1 MQITDYSDYGKD
13 KQMKNKKRGNEKVF
27 FIVAGVIVALFA
39 LFCFMPILLV
49 ISASLTD
56 EQALIADGYRF
67 LPSKFSFDAYTYLWR
82 QHLMIGRAYGISLF
96 VSFFG
101 TALGVAITI
110 LASYPLSRTSFK
122 WRNLFTF
129 IIFFTMLFN
138 GGVVSSY
145 MVWTRIFHIKNT
157 IWALVFPNYLVGAF
171 NIILVK
177 NYYQNNIP
185 AALVEA
191 AKLDGATE
199 FQIFR
204 KVMVPLSKPVIVTI
218 TMFSGLAYWNDW
230 TNGLYYINK
239 KELFSVQLMLNEIQQ
254 NVMLL
259 RTANERMGIA
269 VNQADIPSNGVRMAI
284 AIIALLPIMIIFPII
299 QKELIKGVVIGA
311 VKG

>member
-1 MQITDYSDYGKD
+1 
-13 KQMKNKKRGNEKVF
+13 MKSKLMGSEKTF
-27 FIVAGVIVALFA
+27 FIMACVLVVIFA
-39 LFCFMPILLV
+39 LFCLLPVVLV

-56 EQALIADGYRF
+56 ERALVADGYR
-67 LPSKFSFDAYTYLWR
+67 LIPSKFSFASYTYLWR
-82 QHLMIGRAYGISLF
+82 QRSMIGRAYMISI
-96 VSFFG
+96 VVTVTG
-101 TALGVAITI
+101 TVLGVIFTAMC
-110 LASYPLSRTSFK
+110 AYPLSRSSFR

-129 IIFFTMLFN
+129 LIFFTMLFN

-145 MVWTRIFHIKNT
+145 IIWSRGFHIKNT
-157 IWALVFPNYLVGAF
+157 IFALIFPNYLVGAF

-185 AALVEA
+185 ASLIEA

-199 FQIFR
+199 PQIFR
-204 KVMVPLSKPVIVTI
+204 KIMVPLSKPVIVTI
-218 TMFSGLAYWNDW
+218 TMFSSLAYWNDW

-259 RTANERMGIA
+259 RTANDRLGA
-269 VNQADIPSNGVRMAI
+269 ASVNVADIPSNGVRMAI
-284 AIIALLPIMIIFPII
+284 AIIALLPIMIIFPFI

>member
-1 MQITDYSDYGKD
+1 
-13 KQMKNKKRGNEKVF
+13 MKNKKRGNEKAF
-27 FIVAGVIVALFA
+27 FIGASIVVIIFAVFCAL
-39 LFCFMPILLV
+39 PIILV

-56 EQALIADGYRF
+56 EKALVAEGYQF
-67 LPSKFSFDAYTYLWR
+67 LPSKFSLASYAYLWR
-82 QHLMIGRAYGISLF
+82 QRAMIGKAYLISVIVTF
-96 VSFFG
+96 IG
-101 TALGVAITI
+101 TSIGV
-110 LASYPLSRTSFK
+110 LATSMCAYPLSRSTFR

-129 IIFFTMLFN
+129 LIFFTMLFN

-145 MVWTRIFHIKNT
+145 MVWTQIFHIKNT
-157 IWALVFPNYLVGAF
+157 IWALIFPNYLVGAF

-185 AALVEA
+185 VSLVEA

-199 FQIFR
+199 GQIFQ
-204 KVMVPLSKPVIVTI
+204 KVMLPLSKPVIVTI

-259 RTANERMGIA
+259 RTANDRLGATA
-269 VNQADIPSNGVRMAI
+269 VNAADIPSNGVRMAI
-284 AIIALLPIMIIFPII
+284 AIIALLPIMIIFPLI

>member
-1 MQITDYSDYGKD
+1 
-13 KQMKNKKRGNEKVF
+13 MKNKRMGTEKTF
-27 FIVAGVIVALFA
+27 FIVACVLVVIFA
-39 LFCFMPILLV
+39 LFCLLPVVLV

-56 EQALIADGYRF
+56 EKALVADGYR
-67 LPSKFSFDAYTYLWR
+67 LIPSKFSMSSYTYLWR
-82 QHLMIGRAYGISLF
+82 QRNMIGRAYMISLIVTF
-96 VSFFG
+96 SG
-101 TALGVAITI
+101 TLLGVVFTTMCA
-110 LASYPLSRTSFK
+110 YPLSRSSFR
-122 WRNLFTF
+122 WRNVFTF
-129 IIFFTMLFN
+129 LIFFTMLFN

-145 MVWTRIFHIKNT
+145 IVWTRAFHIKNT
-157 IWALVFPNYLVGAF
+157 IFALIFPNYLVGAF

-185 AALVEA
+185 VSLIEA

-199 FQIFR
+199 GQIFR
-204 KVMVPLSKPVIVTI
+204 KIMVPLSKPVIVTI
-218 TMFSGLAYWNDW
+218 TMFTSLAYWNDW

-259 RTANERMGIA
+259 RTANDRLGA
-269 VNQADIPSNGVRMAI
+269 ASVNVADIPSNGVRMAI
-284 AIIALLPIMIIFPII
+284 AIIALLPIMIIFPFI

>member
-1 MQITDYSDYGKD
+1 
-13 KQMKNKKRGNEKVF
+13 MKNKKRGNEKVF
-27 FIVAGVIVALFA
+27 FIVAGVIVTLFA
-39 LFCFMPILLV
+39 LFCFLPILLV

-67 LPSKFSFDAYTYLWR
+67 IPSKFSFDAYTYLWR
-82 QHLMIGRAYGISLF
+82 QNMMIARAYGISLF
-96 VSFFG
+96 VSFVG
-101 TALGVAITI
+101 TALGVCITA
-110 LASYPLSRTSFK
+110 LAAYPLSRTSFR

-129 IIFFTMLFN
+129 LIFFTMLFN

-185 AALVEA
+185 IALVEA

-199 FQIFR
+199 MQIFR
-204 KVMVPLSKPVIVTI
+204 KVMLPLSKPVIVTI

-259 RTANERMGIA
+259 RTANEKMGISI
-269 VNQADIPSNGVRMAI
+269 NQADIPSNGVRMAI

>member
-1 MQITDYSDYGKD
+1 ME
-13 KQMKNKKRGNEKVF
+13 NKLRGNEKAF
-27 FIVAGVIVALFA
+27 YIGAMIITILFA
-39 LFCFMPILLV
+39 LFCVMPIILV

-56 EQALIADGYRF
+56 EQALIRDGYRF
-67 LPSKFSFDAYTYLWR
+67 IPSKLSFASYTYLWR
-82 QHLMIGRAYGISLF
+82 QRAMIAKAYGISLL
-96 VSFFG
+96 VTTAG
-101 TALGVAITI
+101 TAAGVAMT
-110 LASYPLSRTSFK
+110 AMAAYPLSRKSFRL
-122 WRNLFTF
+122 RNFFTF

-138 GGVVSSY
+138 GGIVSSY
-145 MVWTRIFHIKNT
+145 MVWTKLIHVKNT
-157 IWALVFPNYLVGAF
+157 IWALILPNYLVGAF

-185 AALVEA
+185 EALVEA

-199 FQIFR
+199 GQIFV
-204 KVMVPLSKPVIVTI
+204 KVITPLSKPVIVTI
-218 TMFSGLAYWNDW
+218 TMFSALAYWNDW

-239 KELFSVQLMLNEIQQ
+239 KELYSVQLMLNAIQQ

-259 RTANERMGIA
+259 RTANDRMGMTA
-269 VNQADIPSNGVRMAI
+269 VNAAEIPSNGVRMAI

>member
-1 MQITDYSDYGKD
+1 
-13 KQMKNKKRGNEKVF
+13 MKNNLMGTERTF
-27 FIVAGVIVALFA
+27 FIVACVLVVIFA
-39 LFCFMPILLV
+39 LFCLLPVVLV

-56 EQALIADGYRF
+56 EKALVADGYRLF
-67 LPSKFSFDAYTYLWR
+67 PSQLSFASYTYLWR
-82 QHLMIGRAYGISLF
+82 QRAMIGRAYMISII
-96 VSFFG
+96 VTVTG
-101 TALGVAITI
+101 TVLGVIFTAMC
-110 LASYPLSRTSFK
+110 AYPLSRSSFR

-129 IIFFTMLFN
+129 LIFFTMLFN

-145 MVWTRIFHIKNT
+145 IVWTRGFHIKNT
-157 IWALVFPNYLVGAF
+157 LFALIFPNYLVGAF

-185 AALVEA
+185 ASLIEA

-199 FQIFR
+199 GQVFR
-204 KVMVPLSKPVIVTI
+204 LIMVPLSKPVIVTI
-218 TMFSGLAYWNDW
+218 TMFSSLAYWNDW

-259 RTANERMGIA
+259 RTANDRLGA
-269 VNQADIPSNGVRMAI
+269 ASVNVADIPSNGVRMAI
-284 AIIALLPIMIIFPII
+284 AIIALLPIMIIFPFI

>member
-1 MQITDYSDYGKD
+1 
-13 KQMKNKKRGNEKVF
+13 MKNKLMGTERTF
-27 FIVAGVIVALFA
+27 FIVSCVLVVIFA
-39 LFCFMPILLV
+39 LFCLLPVVLV
-49 ISASLTD
+49 ISASLT
-56 EQALIADGYRF
+56 EERALVADGYR
-67 LPSKFSFDAYTYLWR
+67 LIPSKFSLASYTYLWR
-82 QHLMIGRAYGISLF
+82 QRSMIGRAYMISII
-96 VSFFG
+96 VTVTG
-101 TALGVAITI
+101 TVLGVIFTAMC
-110 LASYPLSRTSFK
+110 AYPLSRSAFR
-122 WRNLFTF
+122 WRNVFTF

-145 MVWTRIFHIKNT
+145 IVWTRGFHIKNT
-157 IWALVFPNYLVGAF
+157 IFALIFPNYLVGAF

-185 AALVEA
+185 ASLIEA

-199 FQIFR
+199 PQIFR
-204 KVMVPLSKPVIVTI
+204 MIMVPLSKPVIVTI
-218 TMFSGLAYWNDW
+218 TMFSSLAYWNDW

-259 RTANERMGIA
+259 RTANDRLGA
-269 VNQADIPSNGVRMAI
+269 ASVNVADIPSNGVRMAI
-284 AIIALLPIMIIFPII
+284 AIIALLPIMIIFPFI

>member
-1 MQITDYSDYGKD
+1 
-13 KQMKNKKRGNEKVF
+13 MKNKLMGSEKTF
-27 FIVAGVIVALFA
+27 FIMACVLVVIFA
-39 LFCFMPILLV
+39 LFCLLPVVLV

-56 EQALIADGYRF
+56 ERALVADGYR
-67 LPSKFSFDAYTYLWR
+67 LVPSKLSFASYTYLWR
-82 QHLMIGRAYGISLF
+82 QRSMIGRAYMISIIVTLT
-96 VSFFG
+96 G
-101 TALGVAITI
+101 TVLGVIFTAMC
-110 LASYPLSRTSFK
+110 AYPLSRSSFRL
-122 WRNLFTF
+122 RNVFTF
-129 IIFFTMLFN
+129 LIFFTMLFN

-145 MVWTRIFHIKNT
+145 IIWTRGFHIKNT
-157 IWALVFPNYLVGAF
+157 IFALIFPNYLVGAF

-185 AALVEA
+185 VSLIEA

-199 FQIFR
+199 GQIFR

-218 TMFSGLAYWNDW
+218 TMFSSLAYWNDW

-259 RTANERMGIA
+259 RTANDRLGA
-269 VNQADIPSNGVRMAI
+269 ASVNVADIPSNGVRMAI
-284 AIIALLPIMIIFPII
+284 AIIALLPIMIIFPFI

>member
-1 MQITDYSDYGKD
+1 MENNNRI
-13 KQMKNKKRGNEKVF
+13 GNEKVF
-27 FIVAGVIVALFA
+27 FIGACVIVTLFA
-39 LFCFMPILLV
+39 LFCLMPILLV

-56 EQALIADGYRF
+56 EQALVADGYRF
-67 LPSKFSFDAYTYLWR
+67 FPSKVSFASYTYLWR
-82 QHLMIGRAYGISLF
+82 QKAMIGRAYMISLF
-96 VSFFG
+96 VTFSG
-101 TALGVAITI
+101 TLMGVIATI
-110 LASYPLSRTSFK
+110 MCAYPLSRSSFR

-129 IIFFTMLFN
+129 LIFFTMLFN

-145 MVWTRIFHIKNT
+145 IIWTRGFHIKNT
-157 IWALVFPNYLVGAF
+157 IYALIFPNYLVGAF

-185 AALVEA
+185 ASLVEA
-191 AKLDGATE
+191 AKLDGARE
-199 FQIFR
+199 GQIFLR
-204 KVMVPLSKPVIVTI
+204 IMVPLSKPVIVTI
-218 TMFSGLAYWNDW
+218 MMFSSLAYWNDW

-259 RTANERMGIA
+259 RTANDRLGA
-269 VNQADIPSNGVRMAI
+269 ASVNVADIPSNGVRMAI